1 MAIREVRAAA
11 GKDVPK
17 VDIRTTTPTSARL
30 STPSIVATAQAEK
43 TEKAAERAVSWVGTT
58 IVATAQAEKT
68 EKAAERAVSWVGTT
82 GDAHTFYR

>member
-1 MAIREVRAAA
+1 MSSPGVGSSTNEVTRPQMAIREVRAAA

-58 IVATAQAEKT
+58 
-68 EKAAERAVSWVGTT
+68 